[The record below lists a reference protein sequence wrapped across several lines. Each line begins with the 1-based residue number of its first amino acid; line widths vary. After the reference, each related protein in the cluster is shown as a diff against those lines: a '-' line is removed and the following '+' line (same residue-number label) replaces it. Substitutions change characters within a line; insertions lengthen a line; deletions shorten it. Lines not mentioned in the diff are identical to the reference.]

1 MMRRIYACPIAAFI
15 GVLALASLVHAQAAS
30 ATVGGTVLDESS
42 AVVPDAQI
50 TVVNL
55 DTELRRATTTDARGG
70 FAIPLLSPG
79 RYRVTAERDG
89 FRPAEIAAL
98 DLNVGD
104 NLGLRLVLKVPR
116 VGESVTVSAEAARVS
131 TSPSVSTVVDRTFVG
146 NLPLNGRSFQ
156 SLITMTPGVV
166 TTPASSTSPGQF
178 SVNGQRSDANYFMVD
193 GVSANVGVQP
203 AAGLGIL
210 GAGAAPG
217 LSVQGGT
224 NSLVSVDALQEF
236 RIETS
241 TYAPEFGRMPGG
253 QISMVTRSG
262 TNQFHGSLFEYFR
275 NDALDSADYFV
286 TRQGLS
292 KPKEHQHD
300 FGGVFG
306 GPIERDRMFVFVSY
320 EGLRLDQPRSAV
332 TEVPSLS
339 SRAAASDVLKP
350 FFAAFPSP
358 NGPETASGLAQFSAS
373 YSDPSTLD
381 ATSVRV
387 DRTFGG
393 ALTVFGRYNYAPSD
407 GSSRLGSFGIA
418 SANTVGTVQTSLQ
431 TFTVGATWIIGPTLA
446 NDLRVNWS
454 RNAGTNFQTL
464 DTFGGAVVPSA
475 ATLHPAFAP
484 AKSGYQFILGT
495 PNGIFAD
502 GLNSSNLQRQ
512 VNIVDAV
519 TMTKARHQVKLGID
533 FRHLFPIYGPVGYV
547 QAYGFN
553 GVAGALARTASFIVV
568 ASTST
573 SNRSSHSNNFS
584 AYAQDT
590 WSPTSRLT
598 LTYGVRWDVNPPP
611 GLSDSNEA
619 LTLTSA
625 DPTRLALAAP
635 GTPMYETTYNNFA
648 PRLGA
653 GYRLREG
660 ARHEMVLRGGWGVFF
675 DLGSG
680 PVTDNLAQ
688 TFPFT
693 ARRLLLGVP
702 FPTDP
707 ALLAPAT
714 VAPGAPVDFLTAA
727 DPNLKLPYT
736 YQWNVAVEQAF
747 GAADTMTVSYVGAL
761 GRRLLRQEQL
771 LDPTPQFQQLV
782 LITNHAHSRYNALQV
797 KYTRRLSKGLQALAS
812 YTLAHSMDNI
822 SNDTLPVLPSFRV
835 NPEEDWGPSDF
846 DARHTLSGGVTY
858 AFPTA
863 PSGSLWHGVA
873 SGWSVDAVFT
883 ARSAL
888 PVNVLTG
895 ADAFGVSDALRPDVV
910 TGMTLYVDDD
920 TVPGGRRFNR
930 AAFAPPPV
938 DADDN
943 PLRQGT
949 LGRNALRG
957 FAMSQVDLAVRRDIP
972 LSGGVNVQLRVEAFN
987 LFNQVNFGAPTNA
1000 LSSGLFGQATRA
1012 LATSLGAGGVAG
1024 GGFSPLYQVGG
1035 PRSVQLALRLQ
1046 F

>member
-1 MMRRIYACPIAAFI
+1 MHPPSSLAPIAMRAD
-15 GVLALASLVHAQAAS
+15 AS
-30 ATVGGTVLDESS
+30 ARLGRFAAFVIALLSFPLPSPVFAQSTNGSLSGRVTDPSK
-42 AVVPDAQI
+42 AVVVDANVVAVRADTNVRYETATNATGDYVLTNLTPGAYRIEVEKVGFRKIIKPEVIVHVQDSLTI
-50 TVVNL
+50 DFELQLGSLAATVTV
-55 DTELRRATTTDARGG
+55 EAGA
-70 FAIPLLSPG
+70 PLLNTKS
-79 RYRVTAERDG
+79 
-89 FRPAEIAAL
+89 AA
-98 DLNVGD
+98 V
-104 NLGLRLVLKVPR
+104 
-116 VGESVTVSAEAARVS
+116 A
-131 TSPSVSTVVDRTFVG
+131 TVVDRTFVE

-156 SLITMTPGVV
+156 SLIAMTPGVV
-166 TTPASSTSPGQF
+166 LTPASSTSPGQF

-193 GVSANVGVQP
+193 GASANVGVQP

-224 NSLVSVDALQEF
+224 NSLVSIDALQEF

-286 TRQGLS
+286 KRQGLS

-339 SRAAASDVLKP
+339 ARAAASDVLKP

-358 NGPETASGLAQFSAS
+358 SGPETASGLAQFSAS

-407 GSSRLGSFGIA
+407 GASRLGSFGIA

-431 TFTVGATWIIGPTLA
+431 TFTAGATWIIGPTLA

-533 FRHLFPIYGPVGYV
+533 FRHLFPIYGPVAYV

-553 GVAGALARTASFIVV
+553 GVAGALAGTASFIVV

-573 SNRSSHSNNFS
+573 SNRSSHGNNFS

-590 WSPTSRLT
+590 WSPTPALT
-598 LTYGVRWDVNPPP
+598 LSYGVRWDVNPPP

-625 DPTRLALAAP
+625 DPLGLRW
-635 GTPMYETTYNNFA
+635 
-648 PRLGA
+648 PR
-653 GYRLREG
+653 
-660 ARHEMVLRGGWGVFF
+660 
-675 DLGSG
+675 
-680 PVTDNLAQ
+680 PV
-688 TFPFT
+688 
-693 ARRLLLGVP
+693 RRC
-702 FPTDP
+702 
-707 ALLAPAT
+707 
-714 VAPGAPVDFLTAA
+714 
-727 DPNLKLPYT
+727 
-736 YQWNVAVEQAF
+736 
-747 GAADTMTVSYVGAL
+747 
-761 GRRLLRQEQL
+761 
-771 LDPTPQFQQLV
+771 
-782 LITNHAHSRYNALQV
+782 
-797 KYTRRLSKGLQALAS
+797 TRRRTTTS
-812 YTLAHSMDNI
+812 H
-822 SNDTLPVLPSFRV
+822 
-835 NPEEDWGPSDF
+835 
-846 DARHTLSGGVTY
+846 
-858 AFPTA
+858 
-863 PSGSLWHGVA
+863 
-873 SGWSVDAVFT
+873 
-883 ARSAL
+883 
-888 PVNVLTG
+888 
-895 ADAFGVSDALRPDVV
+895 
-910 TGMTLYVDDD
+910 
-920 TVPGGRRFNR
+920 
-930 AAFAPPPV
+930 
-938 DADDN
+938 
-943 PLRQGT
+943 
-949 LGRNALRG
+949 
-957 FAMSQVDLAVRRDIP
+957 
-972 LSGGVNVQLRVEAFN
+972 
-987 LFNQVNFGAPTNA
+987 
-1000 LSSGLFGQATRA
+1000 RA
-1012 LATSLGAGGVAG
+1012 LARRIGCAMARGVRRCCEAGGACSSISAPAPSRTIWPRRSRSRRG
-1024 GGFSPLYQVGG
+1024 GCSWVSRSRRIPLCWRQPPSHRARRWTFSR
-1035 PRSVQLALRLQ
+1035 PRIPTSSCRTPINGMSPSSRRWERQAR
-1046 F
+1046 